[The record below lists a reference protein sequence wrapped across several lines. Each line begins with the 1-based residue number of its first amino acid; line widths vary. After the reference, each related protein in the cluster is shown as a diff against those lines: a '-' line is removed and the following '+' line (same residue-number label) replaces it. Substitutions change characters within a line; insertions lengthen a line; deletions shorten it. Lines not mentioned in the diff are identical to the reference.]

1 MSADAPPA
9 GVYRP
14 NRVSLYHVAVS
25 ALDEAFGSA
34 EERSGVKDVIV
45 MGLRELLPLDASE
58 EAFDEQHAKV
68 REVERGTG
76 DRTLSIPFE
85 AAIDAVGEPLAV
97 QCATLKVMMLQL
109 EQMISRLPPLRSFD
123 GFGAFGGEIDDV
135 RRRTVD
141 IDERPSSWQLPPM
154 IRPASPT
161 SVSAPLIDAR
171 PSSWLLPIERLASP
185 SSVRA
190 PLVPRETLVRRE
202 PLVQRETLVPR
213 ETRINALLRSIDAN
227 PAPNALLDSE
237 WHLIAIGHWPRPSLP
252 IRVYNEVSTANLHI
266 SYARGSWLSDVN
278 HDGTPRLERPL
289 PGSIV
294 VVD

>member
-68 REVERGTG
+68 RAVERGTG

-141 IDERPSSWQLPPM
+141 S
-154 IRPASPT
+154 
-161 SVSAPLIDAR
+161 DAR
-171 PSSWLLPIERLASP
+171 PSSWLLPMIRPASP

-190 PLVPRETLVRRE
+190 PLVQRETLVRRE

-213 ETRINALLRSIDAN
+213 ETRINALVRSIDAN

-252 IRVYNEVSTANLHI
+252 IPMDGSADRSPPPTTWRVYDEGP
-266 SYARGSWLSDVN
+266 YA
-278 HDGTPRLERPL
+278 RLERPL